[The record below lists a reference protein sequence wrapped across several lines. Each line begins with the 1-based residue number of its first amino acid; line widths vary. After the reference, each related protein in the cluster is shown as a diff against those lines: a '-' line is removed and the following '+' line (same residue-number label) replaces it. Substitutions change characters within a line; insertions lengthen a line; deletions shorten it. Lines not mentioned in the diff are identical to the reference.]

1 MKLYTLNVGNVLK
14 VTMMMFKF
22 SFLELLNNI
31 DPDFENLYYLLH
43 LNTSESNEESSSD
56 NSESKQGCSINLCRN
71 VCFKNENEISRE
83 RFLKILRKKQ
93 MQKVIKL

>member
-31 DPDFENLYYLLH
+31 DPDFENLY
-43 LNTSESNEESSSD
+43 
-56 NSESKQGCSINLCRN
+56 
-71 VCFKNENEISRE
+71 
-83 RFLKILRKKQ
+83 
-93 MQKVIKL
+93 